1 MRRLA
6 LIAFAAPL
14 FLAAPLRAQQPAQA
28 PPPAVAPMPAHAHAM
43 GPGADMGG
51 DMAGCKVMM
60 AQMDSANAKLAALT
74 ETMNKA
80 SGSKKTD
87 AMAAVVN
94 ALIQDRLA
102 MQKQMHEMHMHMMG
116 GMGEMGG
123 MGGMGGMG
131 ATAGCSAGMECC
143 KPGATGCS
151 APAAAPDAGKKE

>member
-14 FLAAPLRAQQPAQA
+14 LMAAPLIAQEPAQA
-28 PPPAVAPMPAHAHAM
+28 PPPAAAMPAHGHAM
-43 GPGADMGG
+43 GPGAAMGG
-51 DMAGCKVMM
+51 EMAGCKTMM
-60 AQMDSANAKLAALT
+60 AQVDSANARLAALT

-87 AMAAVVN
+87 ATAAVVN

-102 MQKQMHEMHMHMMG
+102 MQKHMHEMMMHMMG
-116 GMGEMGG
+116 GMGDMEG
-123 MGGMGGMG
+123 M
-131 ATAGCSAGMECC
+131 AGMDCC
-143 KPGATGCS
+143 KAGATGCS